1 MLSPS
6 TALRHG
12 ASGREHRHDGAD
24 LIVMGGGRGRSR
36 LAGIVLGSMVGSVIH
51 RASCPALVAR

>member
-6 TALRHG
+6 TAQG
-12 ASGREHRHDGAD
+12 TAPPAANIAKMGAD

-36 LAGIVLGSMVGSVIH
+36 LAGIVLGSMADSVIH
-51 RASCPALVAR
+51 RASCPALVAQ